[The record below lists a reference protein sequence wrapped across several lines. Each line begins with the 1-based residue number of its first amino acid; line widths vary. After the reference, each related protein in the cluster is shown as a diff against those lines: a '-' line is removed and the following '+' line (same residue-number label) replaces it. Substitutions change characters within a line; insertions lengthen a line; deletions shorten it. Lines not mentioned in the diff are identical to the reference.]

1 MQFYKIKRISTLIGS
16 LLLHFMIG
24 SGNTFANLNTY
35 ITSYL
40 RENGSKDANYG
51 QSVWYTAVGVTTFT
65 LLTIFSGF
73 IVKKIGTRI
82 TCLFG
87 TLILWFVNY
96 ILIIITTN

>member
-1 MQFYKIKRISTLIGS
+1 MGS